1 MRKLGVDEWLMADV
15 MYLNSRSVVKI
26 NSTISE
32 SFDVKVGIH
41 QGSVLSSLLFIM
53 VLEALSQDHRMGLHW
68 ELLYADDLVI
78 AILLPIWRTDIWLG
92 NHRWRRK
99 AFA

>member
-32 SFDVKVGIH
+32 SFDVKVGVH
-41 QGSVLSSLLFIM
+41 QGSVLSSVSRSQNGTPLGVIIIM
-53 VLEALSQDHRMGLHW
+53 QMTL
-68 ELLYADDLVI
+68 
-78 AILLPIWRTDIWLG
+78 
-92 NHRWRRK
+92 
-99 AFA
+99 